1 VFLCLPAIGPVRK
14 ETADEETFG
23 PAIGAEQAFCDWA
36 QGAKTPAGMKY
47 RAKGGFMRNTFLHCT
62 GPEEARLT

>member
-1 VFLCLPAIGPVRK
+1 MRK
-14 ETADEETFG
+14 ETADEKTYG

-36 QGAKTPAGMKY
+36 QGTKTPPSMNY
-47 RAKGGFMRNTFLHCT
+47 RAREGFIRNTFLHRT